1 MRGYEEEKWGRGKG
15 EKKKVQRKWERA
27 TGSEGRQDKQSGKL
41 SVGGG
46 SNQLHTV
53 THAHT
58 HTHLLVVVVM
68 RMKAKLDVWIHSC
81 SEINCWPLLLPCVY
95 MQWLELYSTSLHS
108 SSPKSFAVCFRAVDI
123 FSKFN
128 SCLRCRRSR
137 ESNRRTISSDLS
149 WTAFLSSSTWPWSS
163 SSPVHTHRHTDT
175 QIYIH
180 VNYTSTADTYTH
192 RHAINIH
199 VNYTAYIQTDR

>member
-1 MRGYEEEKWGRGKG
+1 
-15 EKKKVQRKWERA
+15 
-27 TGSEGRQDKQSGKL
+27 
-41 SVGGG
+41 
-46 SNQLHTV
+46 
-53 THAHT
+53 
-58 HTHLLVVVVM
+58 M

-137 ESNRRTISSDLS
+137 DSNRRTISSDLS

-163 SSPVHTHRHTDT
+163 SSPVHTHTDT

-199 VNYTAYIQTDR
+199 VNYTAYIHTDRQVGTKIEQATHKYIHTKIEQAMKDTAILYGEISVSCRHCTLLYTTHSYWWALEGTEKWKTA